1 MATKQVTDEESS
13 LKRQARRRLIGAVA
27 LVTAVA
33 VILPM
38 VLDSEPKPA
47 GVDIELRIPDKEKV
61 AAFRPQEPTPA
72 PVVVASA
79 VPADSAPVAADT
91 AVAASAVA
99 PLPQAAAP
107 EPAMQSEKK
116 PLPVSAIKP
125 EPKAEVKSPA
135 KVEPTHKAEDAKAD
149 GGKASFVL
157 QIGAYAN
164 AEIAKDWQ
172 VKLKK
177 QGFHAYTE
185 SAGERTRLRVGPFSS
200 RDAADGARQK
210 LVGLGLHPDLID
222 LGSK

>member
-79 VPADSAPVAADT
+79 VPADSAPVSAET

-107 EPAMQSEKK
+107 EPAMQPEKK
-116 PLPVSAIKP
+116 PLPAIKP
-125 EPKAEVKSPA
+125 EPKAEVRTPA
-135 KVEPTHKAEDAKAD
+135 KVEPPHKAEDAKAD
-149 GGKASFVL
+149 GGKTSFVL

-172 VKLKK
+172 GKLKK

-185 SAGERTRLRVGPFSS
+185 AAGERTRLRVGPFSS

-210 LVGLGLHPDLID
+210 LLGLGLHPDLID

>member
-79 VPADSAPVAADT
+79 VPADSAPVSAET

-107 EPAMQSEKK
+107 EPAMQPEKK
-116 PLPVSAIKP
+116 PLPAIKP
-125 EPKAEVKSPA
+125 EPKAEVKTPA
-135 KVEPTHKAEDAKAD
+135 KVEPPHKAEDAKVD
-149 GGKASFVL
+149 GGKTSFVL

-172 VKLKK
+172 GKLKK
-177 QGFHAYTE
+177 LGFHAYTE
-185 SAGERTRLRVGPFSS
+185 AAGERTRLRVGPFSS